1 MNFLYKK
8 RIYVPLLALILVSCA
23 ATTGVISKGDGVYTI
38 NVYRGDEGKVKLR
51 AYQHAERFCAENN
64 KLGIKVVKENL
75 RADPS
80 SPNMGIIDLDFRCEG
95 QLSDYGKRWLQKK

>member
-1 MNFLYKK
+1 MNFLDKK
-8 RIYVPLLALILVSCA
+8 RICVPFLALLIVSCA

-51 AYQHAERFCAENN
+51 AYQHAERFCAENS

-80 SPNMGIIDLDFRCEG
+80 SPNMGIIDLDFSCEG
-95 QLSDYGKRWLQKK
+95 QVSDYGKKWLKK